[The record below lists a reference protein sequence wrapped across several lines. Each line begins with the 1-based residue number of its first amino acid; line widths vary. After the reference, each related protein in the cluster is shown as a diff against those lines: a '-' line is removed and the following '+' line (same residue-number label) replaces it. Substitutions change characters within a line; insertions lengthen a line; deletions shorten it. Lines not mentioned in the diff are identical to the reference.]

1 MLIMMLLQ
9 HLYVLVDDV
18 VMVPTPCVDVVD
30 MVVVPTPCATNINMI
45 KVTTPCVDDDN
56 VVSTFF
62 MLMMIMLSQHFLC

>member
-1 MLIMMLLQ
+1 MLFLQ
-9 HLYVLVDDV
+9 HLYDDVDDV
-18 VMVPTPCVDVVD
+18 VMVPTPFVVAD

-45 KVTTPCVDDDN
+45 EVTTPCVDDDN